1 MKSVHWVYL
10 LLTVLWMSACT
21 SAEVTTPPEYPVK
34 DKTVIVYMAADNDLS
49 SNAINN
55 LEELKQGFLPS
66 SDNLVVYYH
75 TPDSNPK
82 LLRLYRDEAGAAAVD
97 TLYRF
102 PDYNSALPSSL
113 NSALKV
119 AATLCPAQEYG
130 LILWSHAT
138 GWLPQGY
145 YSSGEIT
152 SFSAPVR
159 EKSASLPAGMSGAP
173 ETENDFVGMRYI
185 DDPYADLIKMSLG
198 RGAVSRSFAS
208 EDGRE
213 MDVVEMVK
221 ALPYRFSYII
231 FDACLMGGI
240 EVAYQLKD
248 STDYI
253 LFSPAEVLAKGF
265 PYSRIMEPLFRTPA
279 DVREVGDLYYDYYNN
294 QGGESRAATI
304 SLVKTSELEN
314 VAAVAARIFEKYR
327 EKIALLNMNAIQRYF
342 RFNLHWFYDLEDF
355 IGQLADSRDAAEFSA
370 ALQKAVI
377 YKAATPY
384 FLSIPIVR
392 FSGISTYIPNP
403 ANEVLDNYYRQYEW
417 NKATGM
423 IAEPAEGGSGNE
435 PAE

>member
-1 MKSVHWVYL
+1 MKSAHWAYS
-10 LLTVLWMSACT
+10 LLTVLWISACT
-21 SAEVTTPPEYPVK
+21 PAEMTTPPEYPVK
-34 DKTVIVYMAADNDLS
+34 DKTVIVYMAADNNLA
-49 SNAINN
+49 SNAVDN

-75 TPDSNPK
+75 IPDSNPK

-130 LILWSHAT
+130 LILWSHAN
-138 GWLPQGY
+138 GWLPPGY
-145 YSSGEIT
+145 YSTGEIT
-152 SFSAPVR
+152 SSVSLAR
-159 EKSASLPAGMSGAP
+159 KSGSLSAGMSGAP
-173 ETENDFVGMRYI
+173 GKESDFVGMRYI
-185 DDPYADLIKMSLG
+185 DDPYADLIKMSLR
-198 RGAVSRSFAS
+198 RGAVTRSFGA
-208 EDGRE
+208 EDGKE
-213 MDVVEMVK
+213 MDIMEMVK

-253 LFSPAEVLAKGF
+253 LFSPAEVLVKGF

-279 DVREVGDLYYDYYNN
+279 DVREVGDLYYNYYNN
-294 QGGESRAATI
+294 QGGDSRSATI
-304 SLVKTSELEN
+304 SLIKTSELEN
-314 VAAVAARIFEKYR
+314 VAAVAGKIFDKYR
-327 EKIALLNMNAIQRYF
+327 EKIALLNTNAIQRYL
-342 RFNLHWFYDLEDF
+342 RINLPWFYDLEDF
-355 IGQLADSRDAAEFSA
+355 IGQLADSQDAAEFSS

-384 FLSIPIVR
+384 FLNLPIER
-392 FSGISTYIPNP
+392 FSGMSIYVPNP
-403 ANEVLDNYYRQYEW
+403 TNEVLDNYYRQYEW
-417 NKATGM
+417 NKATRM
-423 IAEPAEGGSGNE
+423 IIDSAEGNSGNE
-435 PAE
+435 QAE